1 MNWITACG
9 LVAAACTTI
18 SFLPQAIKTF
28 RTKDTS
34 GISLSMYILFTFG
47 TLLWFLYG
55 IASHN
60 IPVSLANGITL
71 VLASAILYF
80 KIKQTIAGHKS

>member
-9 LVAAACTTI
+9 LVAAFCTTT

-71 VLASAILYF
+71 VLASAILYV
-80 KIKQTIAGHKS
+80 KIKQTIAGPKR